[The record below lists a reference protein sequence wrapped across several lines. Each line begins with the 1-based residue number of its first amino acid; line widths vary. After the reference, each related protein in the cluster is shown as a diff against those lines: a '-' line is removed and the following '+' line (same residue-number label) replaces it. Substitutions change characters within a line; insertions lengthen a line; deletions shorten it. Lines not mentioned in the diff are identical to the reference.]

1 VESDAQTLRR
11 FVVSRD
17 EAAFATLVDRYG
29 RMVLTVCRRVLGNNH
44 AAEDAFQATFLVLAR
59 KAGWISKRSS
69 LASWLWRVAYR
80 IALRA
85 RQTSGTIRLQPLPDE
100 DIHARGLDD
109 PAELVAQRELGLVV
123 LEEIQR
129 LPEKCR
135 APFILCVLEDRDY
148 RTVAA
153 ELRRPLGTVSAQVTR
168 AKELLRKRLQRRG
181 WTLPTGFIGF
191 WFASSAPASV
201 PHTLVS
207 AVNKLSVGTHGVA
220 SGAPE
225 AVVVLAKGVMRDMT
239 MSKVQ
244 WACVAL
250 VTVAATGLWGVS
262 HLQSQP
268 VPLPP
273 AVYVPQDV
281 IPAATASP
289 ATFAPAF
296 QGKALRVEL
305 KGLKEILV
313 DPEVKMLGT
322 RTFIVGERVSREG
335 GGKLWIPIEDVVSIG
350 EFKDLNDLKKYWKIE
365 Y

>member
-69 LASWLWRVAYR
+69 LASWLWQVAYR
-80 IALRA
+80 SALRA
-85 RQTSGTIRLQPLPDE
+85 RQTSGAVRLQPLPDE
-100 DIHARGLDD
+100 DLSARRRDD
-109 PAELVAQRELGLVV
+109 PAEIVAQRELGLVV

-135 APFILCVLEDRDY
+135 APFILCVLEDQDY

-168 AKELLRKRLQRRG
+168 AKELLRKRLKRRG

-201 PHTLVS
+201 PHTLLS
-207 AVNKLSVGTHGVA
+207 AVSKLSVGTHGVA
-220 SGAPE
+220 TGVPE
-225 AVVVLAKGVMRDMT
+225 AVVVLAKGVMREMT
-239 MSKVQ
+239 ISKVQ

-250 VTVAATGLWGVS
+250 LTVAATGLWGVS

-268 VPLPP
+268 APLPP
-273 AVYVPQDV
+273 VYEV
-281 IPAATASP
+281 IPAAAPIP
-289 ATFAPAF
+289 AAVTYAPAAF

-305 KGLKEILV
+305 KSLKEILV